1 MLVQIGCHLSVSKG
15 FGQAVARAHEL
26 GADVLQ
32 YFPKNPRSHRPKPVD
47 REACARESQRARE
60 EGFLSVAHSPYVTNL
75 ATPDDELAKITVTS
89 IVNDLEIAEA
99 YGTPYVVV
107 HCGRH
112 MDQGR
117 EAGIRRM
124 VELLNRIHERYRGPV
139 QLLLEN
145 TAGQG
150 SELGTHLEELAE
162 IRSRLEEPER
172 VGYCID
178 TCHAFAAGLL
188 DFDQW
193 DRFLELIQQDGFL
206 ESVKVFHLN
215 DSKFAAGSRRDRH
228 AKLGQ
233 GTMGQAGLTRFL
245 AEPLFQSI
253 PFILET
259 PVEDEAEYG
268 DEMRLARGWLAEF
281 RGSSGGG
288 D

>member
-1 MLVQIGCHLSVSKG
+1 MSVQLGCHLSVSKG
-15 FGQAVARAHEL
+15 FAKAVERAHEL
-26 GADVLQ
+26 GADLLQ
-32 YFPKNPRSHRPKPVD
+32 YFPKNPRSHRPKAVD
-47 REACARESQRARE
+47 REAMFRQSRRARE

-75 ATPDDELAKITVTS
+75 ATPDPDLAEITVTS

-124 VELLNRIHERYRGPV
+124 VELLDRIHERYQGPA

-150 SELGTHLEELAE
+150 TELGTHFEELAE
-162 IRSRLEEPER
+162 IRSRLAQPER

-178 TCHAFAAGLL
+178 TCHAFAAGIL
-188 DFDQW
+188 DFEAW
-193 DRFLELIQQDGFL
+193 DEFLALIQQDGFL
-206 ESVKVFHLN
+206 EWVKVFHLN
-215 DSKFAAGSRRDRH
+215 DSRFPQGSRRDRH

-233 GTMGQAGLTRFL
+233 GEIGQANLTRFL
-245 AEPLFQSI
+245 TEPLFQSI

-259 PVEDEAEYG
+259 PVEDELEYG
-268 DEMRLARGWLAEF
+268 DEMRLARTWVAQAQG
-281 RGSSGGG
+281 
-288 D
+288 

>member
-1 MLVQIGCHLSVSKG
+1 MQLGCHLSVSKG
-15 FGQAVARAHEL
+15 FGKAVERAHEL
-26 GADVLQ
+26 GADLLQ
-32 YFPKNPRSHRPKPVD
+32 YFPKNPRSYRLKAVD
-47 REACARESQRARE
+47 REAFARQSQRARE

-75 ATPDDELAKITVTS
+75 ATPEEKLAEITVSS

-112 MDQGR
+112 MDRGR
-117 EAGIRRM
+117 EAGIQRM
-124 VELLNRIHERYRGPV
+124 VELLDRIHERYQGPA

-150 SELGTHLEELAE
+150 SELGTHFEELAE
-162 IRSRLEEPER
+162 IRSRLAEPER

-178 TCHAFAAGLL
+178 TCHAFAAGIL
-188 DFDQW
+188 DFDEW

-206 ESVKVFHLN
+206 ESVKIFHLN
-215 DSKFAAGSRRDRH
+215 DSKFTAGSRRDRH

-233 GTMGQAGLTRFL
+233 GEIGQANLTRFL

-259 PVEDEAEYG
+259 PVENEAEYG
-268 DEMRLARGWLAEF
+268 DEMRLARGWVA
-281 RGSSGGG
+281 GAQG
-288 D
+288 